1 MRHCSVLMVQG
12 KESMKRNTTIALAY
26 WLVLFVV
33 LLAAGG
39 IRETAESV
47 SIALVALGLTYL
59 VLAWS
64 PFLIVKFIERRPI
77 ASLGL
82 CLNSPLRIALWGV
95 GAFILISTFSIL
107 ETWYRV
113 SFLQEALA
121 SAAPIPSN
129 WLMEIALQLLLV
141 GLPEEIYNRGYLLTR
156 LRESWGTWPALLI
169 SSLLFGVMHLGMGDL
184 TRAIQAG
191 LSGLVFGWAFLATES
206 VYAPALTHILGNLFG
221 TTVVRVVLSL

>member
-1 MRHCSVLMVQG
+1 
-12 KESMKRNTTIALAY
+12 MKRNTTIALAY
-26 WLVLFVV
+26 GLVLFVI
-33 LLAAGG
+33 LLTAGRV
-39 IRETAESV
+39 RETAESV

-59 VLAWS
+59 VLIWS

-82 CLNSPLRIALWGV
+82 RLNSPLRIALWGV
-95 GAFILISTFSIL
+95 GAFILISMFFIL

-113 SFLQEALA
+113 SFLQEALV

-129 WLMEIALQLLLV
+129 WLKAIALQLLLV
-141 GLPEEIYNRGYLLTR
+141 GLPEEIYTRGYLLTR

-169 SSLLFGVMHLGMGDL
+169 SSLLFGAIHLGMGDP

-206 VYAPALTHILGNLFG
+206 VYAPALAHILGNLFG